1 MNDMFR
7 RFAVAVAQ
15 GLGSAWAFMVACATI
30 IGWAMTGPY
39 YGFSDRW
46 QLVANTATNV
56 VTILMVFVIQ
66 NSQNRDAIAVNIKL
80 DELLRAV
87 EGARTGLI
95 NVEALSDEDLLRLEK
110 ELVRI
115 GKREGV
121 KPVSTGGAESR
132 Q

>member
-1 MNDMFR
+1 MLTEHRMNDMFR

-15 GLGSAWAFMVACATI
+15 GLGSVWAFMVACAAI
-30 IGWAMTGPY
+30 IGWALTGPY

-95 NVEALSDEDLLRLEK
+95 
-110 ELVRI
+110 
-115 GKREGV
+115 
-121 KPVSTGGAESR
+121 
-132 Q
+132 

>member
-15 GLGSAWAFMVACATI
+15 GLGSVWAFMVACAAI
-30 IGWAMTGPY
+30 IGWALTGPY

-95 NVEALSDEDLLRLEK
+95 NVEALSDEDLMQLEK

-121 KPVSTGGAESR
+121 KPVGKRDG

>member
-15 GLGSAWAFMVACATI
+15 GLGSVWAFMVACAAI
-30 IGWAMTGPY
+30 VGWALTGPY

-95 NVEALSDEDLLRLEK
+95 NVEALSDEDLLQLEK

-121 KPVSTGGAESR
+121 KPVSKSGDK
-132 Q
+132 

>member
-15 GLGSAWAFMVACATI
+15 GLGSVWAFMVACAAI
-30 IGWAMTGPY
+30 IGWALTGPY

-95 NVEALSDEDLLRLEK
+95 NVEALSDEDLLQLEK

-121 KPVSTGGAESR
+121 KPVSKSGDK
-132 Q
+132 